1 MSGMDASSVRVDRKD
16 VWTHGEQFVNCGT
29 AEHPYTLPVATG
41 PTWVAAST
49 PEDLRGEYCSLA
61 DVDALFSGAAAN
73 QKFCF
78 YEGIV
83 RLSVK
88 GVVTD
93 ETPDPAVRINRQVRG

>member
-1 MSGMDASSVRVDRKD
+1 MASIVLS
-16 VWTHGEQFVNCGT
+16 
-29 AEHPYTLPVATG
+29 PTLT
-41 PTWVAAST
+41 
-49 PEDLRGEYCSLA
+49 
-61 DVDALFSGAAAN
+61 LFSGAAAN